1 MTTHAS
7 TAAGQRRLRIALM
20 GSRGIPATYSGF
32 ETFYEQLAVRLA
44 ARGHEVT
51 VYNRRHHYKERW
63 REYKGVRVV
72 TLPSIRSKHL
82 DTLSHSF
89 ASLVHALVAGN
100 DIFYLV
106 IVGNSPLCLLAHLF
120 GKKVIINVDGAD
132 FARDKWTGF
141 AKKYLSWTEKIAAGH
156 ADVVIADSTVIQRR
170 YAELFQRDTVFIP
183 YGANPYPRD
192 RADSD
197 RSVLDRF
204 GLHSGEY
211 ILFVSRMTPENCA
224 HVLVEAYRRSGSRRK
239 LVLVGD
245 APYVDE
251 YRQRVQQ
258 LAQESGAV
266 MTGYLFGEDYRNISV
281 HCRYFVL
288 PAGIDG
294 TRPVLLD
301 QMAFGNCVVVRNT
314 PANMEVIGS
323 AGASF
328 ADSDDVESLANALRR
343 LDADDAEVERL
354 RHAALDRVQQ
364 TYSWERVTDQYEE
377 LFAQL
382 AGSRRS
388 GSAPGGVASSER
400 HATAFTPVEPKSAAW
415 YRRLF

>member
-1 MTTHAS
+1 MTQHA
-7 TAAGQRRLRIALM
+7 TAAAGQRPLRIALM

-44 ARGHEVT
+44 ARGHQVT
-51 VYNRRHHYKERW
+51 VYNRRHHYKEHR
-63 REYKGVRVV
+63 RDYQGVRIV

-89 ASLVHALVAGN
+89 ASLVHALAAGH
-100 DIFYLV
+100 DIFYMV

-120 GKKVIINVDGAD
+120 GKKMIVNVDGAD

-141 AKKYLSWTEKIAAGH
+141 AKKYLSWTEKIAARH

-183 YGANPYPRD
+183 YGANPCPRD

-197 RSVLDRF
+197 RSVLERF
-204 GLHSGEY
+204 GLEPGEY

-224 HVLVEAYRRSGSRRK
+224 HVLVEAHRRSGSRRK

-251 YRQRVQQ
+251 YKQRVQQ
-258 LAQESGAV
+258 LARDSGAV
-266 MTGYLFGEDYRNISV
+266 MTGYLFGADYRSLSV

-301 QMAFGNCVVVRNT
+301 QMAFGNCVVVRDT
-314 PANMEVIGS
+314 PANMEVIGP

-328 ADSDDVESLANALRR
+328 SDADEVESLAAVMRR

-354 RHAALDRVQQ
+354 RHAALERVQQ
-364 TYSWERVTDQYEE
+364 TYSWERVTDQYEA

-382 AGSRRS
+382 AARPSS
-388 GSAPGGVASSER
+388 GTVPAGPASAS
-400 HATAFTPVEPKSAAW
+400 HAGDFTRAGAKGEAW

>member
-1 MTTHAS
+1 MTEHAS
-7 TAAGQRRLRIALM
+7 ETAGQGPLRVALM

-63 REYKGVRVV
+63 REYKGVRIV

-82 DTLSHSF
+82 DTLSHCF
-89 ASLVHALVAGN
+89 ASLVHALAARN
-100 DIFYLV
+100 DIYCIV
-106 IVGNSPLCLLAHLF
+106 IVGNSPLCFLAHLF
-120 GKKVIINVDGAD
+120 GRKVIINVDGAD

-141 AKKYLSWTEKIAAGH
+141 AKKYLSWTEKIAARH

-170 YAELFQRDTVFIP
+170 YADLFQRETVFIP
-183 YGANPYPRD
+183 YGANVEPRERAGTD
-192 RADSD
+192 RA
-197 RSVLDRF
+197 VLERF
-204 GLHSGEY
+204 GLQPGEY

-224 HVLVEAYRRSGSRRK
+224 HVLVDAYRRSGIRRK

-251 YRQRVQQ
+251 YKQRVQQ
-258 LAQESGAV
+258 LARESGAV
-266 MTGYLFGEDYRNISV
+266 MTGYLFGEDYRSISA

-301 QMAFGNCVVVRNT
+301 QMAFGNCVVVRDT
-314 PANMEVIGS
+314 PANMEVIGD

-328 ADSDDVESLANALRR
+328 SHSDEVESLAGVLRR

-354 RHAALDRVQQ
+354 RRAALERVQQ
-364 TYSWERVTDQYEE
+364 AYSWERVTDQYEA
-377 LFAQL
+377 LFRQL
-382 AGSRRS
+382 AGVRPS
-388 GSAPGGVASSER
+388 GNSPDAPALDGIGGPVLASSR
-400 HATAFTPVEPKSAAW
+400 TRSPAW
-415 YRRLF
+415 YRRFF